1 MLSKFHRHVGSA
13 CCEQLM
19 KIMVEYSRSFSSG
32 KKKKRLRN
40 PIRKLRCNPFSK
52 RKFYFFLFCVFWLKD
67 NHFRFTKS
75 HIQKRTRTCMEK
87 DWISRN
93 LIRQTSKGIKSY
105 PQNVQ
110 LAARTFGKISDAMR
124 LSSFRP

>member
-1 MLSKFHRHVGSA
+1 
-13 CCEQLM
+13 
-19 KIMVEYSRSFSSG
+19 
-32 KKKKRLRN
+32 
-40 PIRKLRCNPFSK
+40 
-52 RKFYFFLFCVFWLKD
+52 
-67 NHFRFTKS
+67 
-75 HIQKRTRTCMEK
+75 MEK

-124 LSSFRP
+124 LSSFRPDRNLSFVNRDMRILVGLPPQCIEKLTRPATGHYIHALSPDHICLSLVSLSII

>member
-1 MLSKFHRHVGSA
+1 
-13 CCEQLM
+13 
-19 KIMVEYSRSFSSG
+19 
-32 KKKKRLRN
+32 
-40 PIRKLRCNPFSK
+40 
-52 RKFYFFLFCVFWLKD
+52 
-67 NHFRFTKS
+67 
-75 HIQKRTRTCMEK
+75 MEK